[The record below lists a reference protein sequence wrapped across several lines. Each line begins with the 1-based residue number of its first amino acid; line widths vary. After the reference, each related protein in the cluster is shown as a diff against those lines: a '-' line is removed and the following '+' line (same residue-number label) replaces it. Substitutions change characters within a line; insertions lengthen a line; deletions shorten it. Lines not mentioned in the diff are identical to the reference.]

1 MWGRTFDKLLKPL
14 FILQKR
20 AVRLCSCAPFRAHTS
35 PLFNS
40 MKLLKLPDILFQNTL
55 LFMFKFR
62 NNMLPVTFFNS
73 FHLNSDLHSLNTR
86 RKDDYHLPKFR
97 NSYLLNKS
105 IRYQGPLKWNSL
117 NHSLK
122 GETNFNAFKRE
133 VKRTILATYWYWLT
147 HCNFIFIYLI
157 YIHFNHFLPL
167 IYCQNLFTLYMYLL
181 FVLYCFL
188 YNWGLLDHK
197 FLTFLA
203 IPAHYSI
210 YCIF

>member
-1 MWGRTFDKLLKPL
+1 MSKLRNVLPYKSMLTLYYSLVYPYLSYCNLVWGRTFDKLLKPL

-133 VKRTILATYWYWLT
+133 VKRTILATY
-147 HCNFIFIYLI
+147 
-157 YIHFNHFLPL
+157 
-167 IYCQNLFTLYMYLL
+167 
-181 FVLYCFL
+181 
-188 YNWGLLDHK
+188 
-197 FLTFLA
+197 
-203 IPAHYSI
+203 
-210 YCIF
+210 